1 MKAKESAKN
10 KILSI
15 LLNKNV
21 PTTVAELALEINKT
35 GRTVRN
41 YLDELE
47 KELSNFNVK
56 LIRKTSKGIYLEGD
70 PKDISKLKSHYNKSI
85 DEYESYSSKYRQMYI
100 LKILLENKYSY
111 TIQLFAEELYCSK
124 GTIVNDLVYVQ
135 KYLEDRNLVLKRRQN
150 QGLWIEGKEKDYRNA
165 LSELLKNTDEN
176 ENTKKYTNNDI
187 DSLDYRID
195 FVNYK
200 KIKDLFPHVDI
211 IFIQKIVQNA
221 EHKLGFYFTDQAFIN
236 LIVHI
241 IITIE
246 RVKNKK
252 TVKMK
257 KDLLE
262 NLKSKSEYSVA
273 EYVSHELE
281 EKFKIDF
288 SEEETAYICI
298 HMLGSKVQQNNQN
311 KNIDILEQSC
321 DEQTIRI
328 TRNIMSVSS
337 DILGVDLTKDDNLFS
352 SLLLHLRPT
361 IVRLKY
367 GLKLNNPML
376 NTIKKDY
383 TNIFGAAWACS
394 SIFEKELGISVNDD
408 EIGYIALHLALAYEK
423 SKHKIKT
430 IVVCSSGIGTSQLI
444 ALKLQDKFKQL
455 DIVNVLPLNCITETI
470 IEDVDLIISTITN
483 FRPLKKAIYV
493 SVLLDDRDIAN
504 IKRAIMK
511 LNYNKE
517 YEFIATNENC
527 TEKDNCN
534 VNLSDEYIVDNKY
547 ILDPEFI
554 YLDDEHTDYEK
565 ALNYYAGL
573 MEKKGIGKKGFKK
586 DIIEREKIGSTYIGK
601 GIAIPHAKDKF
612 INVCKICLVRFKK
625 PIYWHNNEIK
635 ILIILCI
642 KFDDIYTTKKFFKN
656 FYSVLSNE
664 DLLKNVMKSED
675 KNIIIESFIGGGN
688 SNG

>member
-1 MKAKESAKN
+1 
-10 KILSI
+10 
-15 LLNKNV
+15 
-21 PTTVAELALEINKT
+21 
-35 GRTVRN
+35 
-41 YLDELE
+41 
-47 KELSNFNVK
+47 
-56 LIRKTSKGIYLEGD
+56 
-70 PKDISKLKSHYNKSI
+70 
-85 DEYESYSSKYRQMYI
+85 MYI